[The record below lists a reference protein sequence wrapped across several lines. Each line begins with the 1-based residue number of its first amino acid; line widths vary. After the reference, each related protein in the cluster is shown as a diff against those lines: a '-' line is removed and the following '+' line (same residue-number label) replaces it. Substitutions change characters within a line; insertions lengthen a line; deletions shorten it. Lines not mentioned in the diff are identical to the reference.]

1 MDKKLPRIF
10 RNDFN
15 KEINNNRSVYYVKAD
30 NDDFSFSTRKE
41 TDVQKNLAKKQGIEE
56 KLNAIFKPGRHSFN
70 VDVEIITN
78 EKVYHTKIAGK
89 IRDMIITLDND
100 VIPIGNI
107 LDIKIK

>member
-15 KEINNNRSVYYVKAD
+15 KEINNNRSVYYVKA
-30 NDDFSFSTRKE
+30 NDDEFSFSTRKE
-41 TDVQKNLAKKQGIEE
+41 QKIQEDISTNQTVEE

-70 VDVEIITN
+70 VDVEIMTKD
-78 EKVYHTKIAGK
+78 KVYHTKIAGK
-89 IRDMIITLDND
+89 IRDTIITLDND
-100 VIPIGNI
+100 VIAMQDI